1 MKIIVLGGCGYVGS
15 VLVEKLLKKNYKVLV
30 IDTKWFGNYLKKNK
44 NLRVIKCD
52 IRNLNKISFRGY
64 NKIIHLANIANDP
77 TADLDPT
84 LSWEINVLSTHQIIY
99 KAIDEGIEQFIFS
112 SSGSVYGIKKENKVT
127 EDLQPEP
134 ISVYNKTKM
143 IAERVLLSFSDKINL
158 QIIRPA
164 TVCGISPRMRLDL
177 TVNLLTMQ
185 AITKKQITVLGGKQK
200 RPNIHIQDLTD
211 VFIYFLES
219 KIKNGIYNAGFEN
232 LSILRIAKIV
242 KNKIPSKIIIKKSND
257 IRSYNIDSS
266 KLIMTG
272 YKPKF
277 SIEDAICQIRDD
289 FLNRKF
295 YIKKEWYS
303 VNWLKKIKVI

>member
-143 IAERVLLSFSDKINL
+143 IAERVLLSFSEKINL

-295 YIKKEWYS
+295 LIKKEWYS

>member
-232 LSILRIAKIV
+232 LSILKIAKIV

-295 YIKKEWYS
+295 LIKKEWYS

>member
-134 ISVYNKTKM
+134 ISIYNKTKM

-295 YIKKEWYS
+295 LIKKEWYS

>member
-1 MKIIVLGGCGYVGS
+1 MKIIVLGGCGYIGS

-77 TADLDPT
+77 AADLDPN

-134 ISVYNKTKM
+134 ISIYNKTKM

-219 KIKNGIYNAGFEN
+219 KIKNGIYNVGFEN
-232 LSILRIAKIV
+232 LSILKIAKII
-242 KNKIPSKIIIKKSND
+242 KNKIPSKIRIKKSND

-289 FLNRKF
+289 FLKKKF
-295 YIKKEWYS
+295 LIKKEWYS

>member
-1 MKIIVLGGCGYVGS
+1 MKIIVLGGCGYIGS
-15 VLVEKLLKKNYKVLV
+15 VLVQKLLKKNFKVLV
-30 IDTKWFGNYLKKNK
+30 IDTQWFGNYLKKNK
-44 NLRVIKCD
+44 NLKVIKCD
-52 IRNLNKISFRGY
+52 IRNLNKIPFRGY

-77 TADLDPT
+77 SADLDPN

-99 KAIDEGIEQFIFS
+99 KAIDEGVKQFIFS

-134 ISVYNKTKM
+134 ISIYNKTKM
-143 IAERVLLSFSDKINL
+143 IAEKVLLSFSDKINL

-185 AITKKQITVLGGKQK
+185 AITKKQITVFGGKQK

-211 VFIYFLES
+211 IFIYFLEN

-232 LSILRIAKIV
+232 LSILNIAKIV
-242 KNKIPSKIIIKKSND
+242 KNKIPSKIRIKKSND

-289 FLNRKF
+289 FLNKKF
-295 YIKKEWYS
+295 LIKKEWFS
-303 VNWLKKIKVI
+303 VNWLKKIKIV

>member
-1 MKIIVLGGCGYVGS
+1 MKIIVLGGCGYIGS

-77 TADLDPT
+77 AADLDPN

-99 KAIDEGIEQFIFS
+99 KAIGEGIEQFIFS

-134 ISVYNKTKM
+134 ISIYNKTKM

-219 KIKNGIYNAGFEN
+219 KIKNGIYNVGFEN
-232 LSILRIAKIV
+232 LSILKIAKII
-242 KNKIPSKIIIKKSND
+242 KNKIPSKIRIKKSND

-289 FLNRKF
+289 FLKKKF
-295 YIKKEWYS
+295 LIKKEWYS

>member
-1 MKIIVLGGCGYVGS
+1 MKIIVLGGCGYIGS

-77 TADLDPT
+77 AADLDPN

-134 ISVYNKTKM
+134 ISIYNKTKM

-232 LSILRIAKIV
+232 LSILKIAKIV
-242 KNKIPSKIIIKKSND
+242 KNKIPSKIRIKKSND

-289 FLNRKF
+289 FLKKKF
-295 YIKKEWYS
+295 LIKKEWYS

>member
-30 IDTKWFGNYLKKNK
+30 VDTKWFGNYLKKNK

-84 LSWEINVLSTHQIIY
+84 LSWEINALSTHQIIY

-232 LSILRIAKIV
+232 LSILKIAKIV

-295 YIKKEWYS
+295 LIKKEWYS

>member
-295 YIKKEWYS
+295 LIKKEWYS